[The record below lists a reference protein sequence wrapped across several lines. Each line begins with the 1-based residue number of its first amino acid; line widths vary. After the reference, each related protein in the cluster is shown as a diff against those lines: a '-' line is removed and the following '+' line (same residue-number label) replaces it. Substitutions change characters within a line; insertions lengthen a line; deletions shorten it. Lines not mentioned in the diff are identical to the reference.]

1 MAAPRLIWE
10 DALQTHLAGNGAELR
25 FVPLGSGDPED
36 AEVIGWFVVA
46 VSGDGEHRLLMRQ
59 RGGPRLIKTFDAIRK
74 LIMTYF
80 PKTSSVNLPVIP
92 RVRDPE
98 AIFDVLADM
107 NVDFLAKIKKR
118 F

>member
-10 DALQTHLAGNGAELR
+10 DALQTHLAGNGAELH
-25 FVPLGSGDPED
+25 FVPLGNADSESV
-36 AEVIGWFVVA
+36 EVIGWFVVA
-46 VSGDGEHRLLMRQ
+46 ISSDGEHRLLMRQ

-80 PKTSSVNLPVIP
+80 PKTSSVSLPVIP

-98 AIFDVLADM
+98 AIFDLLGDM
-107 NVDFLAKIKKR
+107 NIDFLAKIKN
-118 F
+118 